1 MSVMKA
7 KQPHGPLM
15 TFGNMRE
22 LGVQR
27 LIASCLNDACRHTAL
42 IEVSS
47 YPAETEVP
55 YFQKLSGLRQ
65 VRQPPLPADRIA
77 RDRAFDHLSGIW
89 VLSPDQARAFRRNA
103 RAVQL
108 SAAPTAKRLPGG
120 TTAVIAYTQSVD
132 GSIDSMI
139 ATQVTA
145 ASHPIERTIHVQTAA
160 CAAMRILDTPI
171 QSCPIIPGING

>member
-1 MSVMKA
+1 M
-7 KQPHGPLM
+7 
-15 TFGNMRE
+15 
-22 LGVQR
+22 
-27 LIASCLNDACRHTAL
+27 
-42 IEVSS
+42 
-47 YPAETEVP
+47 
-55 YFQKLSGLRQ
+55 
-65 VRQPPLPADRIA
+65 RQPPLPLIESLAI
-77 RDRAFDHLSGIW
+77 RAFDHLSGIW

-108 SAAPTAKRLPGG
+108 SAAPTANRLPGG
-120 TTAVIAYTQSVD
+120 TTAVIAYTQGVD

-171 QSCPIIPGING
+171 QRGPIIPGINS